1 MSTDSCCIVV
11 AQHHCR
17 SCGQLFC
24 GTCSSKRLILPHKE
38 VVNDFKGKV
47 RVCTACFDQLC
58 ILYPPEAVNAT
69 SSSAM
74 PAMIP
79 LVESARTSSKI
90 LLLGGKVIDLYSQS
104 TSSMRLNSDPCVLC
118 VSVFQ
123 ASGKSW
129 LVQRLLEQQQ
139 VDKEFDHDNNDTN
152 LDQSSASTQHAGY
165 LPTFGYVQPTQPTNP
180 TQPTKST
187 NQINQPTQPTNST
200 NQLNQPNQQRVFCM
214 HTESLNVIVASQC
227 ADTHYQLPVR
237 VTLPN

>member
-104 TSSMRLNSDPCVLC
+104 TSSMGLNSDPCVLC
-118 VSVFQ
+118 ACLSFRQ
-123 ASGKSW
+123 AVKVGLCNDSW
-129 LVQRLLEQQQ
+129 
-139 VDKEFDHDNNDTN
+139 NSN
-152 LDQSSASTQHAGY
+152 
-165 LPTFGYVQPTQPTNP
+165 
-180 TQPTKST
+180 KST
-187 NQINQPTQPTNST
+187 KNLIMITTTRTSIKVALLLNMLGTCQHLGMCNQINQPTQPTNST
-200 NQLNQPNQQRVFCM
+200 NQINSAYFVCILRV
-214 HTESLNVIVASQC
+214 
-227 ADTHYQLPVR
+227 
-237 VTLPN
+237 